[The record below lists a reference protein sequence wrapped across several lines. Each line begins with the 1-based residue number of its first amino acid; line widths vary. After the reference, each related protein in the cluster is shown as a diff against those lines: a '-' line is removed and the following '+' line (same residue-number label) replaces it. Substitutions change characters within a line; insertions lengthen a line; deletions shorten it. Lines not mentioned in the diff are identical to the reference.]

1 MQQSTAGN
9 KGKGVRSDCFIT
21 LELTKNEKIEISI
34 TSKVK
39 ALFGKQIEKEVLD
52 ILSFFNVKG
61 AKVTVED
68 SGATALVIAARM
80 EACIKKLIK
89 TDKEYLLPFLPQ
101 NQYHTEKERHRFSRL
116 YLPGNT
122 PSLAINAGIH
132 HPDGV
137 ILDLE
142 DAVAPDKKFE
152 AQFLVRNMLRGID
165 FYGAERMVRI
175 NQIPRGIEDLDF
187 IIPHNVNLIL
197 VPKCEN
203 REQII
208 LLNEEIEKR
217 KKRFNI
223 TSTIWLMPIIESAA
237 GVMNAYDIAKAAP
250 NIVAMAIGLE
260 DYTADLGVKRTL
272 EGKESLFAR
281 STLVNACHAVRIQPI
296 DSVFSDVAD
305 MEALKQNVL
314 ASKALGFS
322 GMGCI
327 HPRQIKVIK
336 ENFAP
341 DKDEI
346 ERAKKIVNAFLV
358 AKEKGLGVVSLGT
371 KMIDAPVVK
380 RAEKIIQLAIEMG
393 KIDQDWQNEFAAN

>member
-1 MQQSTAGN
+1 MNLSTAGN

-152 AQFLVRNMLRGID
+152 AQFLVRNMLRGII
-165 FYGAERMVRI
+165 R
-175 NQIPRGIEDLDF
+175 
-187 IIPHNVNLIL
+187 
-197 VPKCEN
+197 N
-203 REQII
+203 RT
-208 LLNEEIEKR
+208 
-217 KKRFNI
+217 
-223 TSTIWLMPIIESAA
+223 TSS
-237 GVMNAYDIAKAAP
+237 IAKAGFPQMSNTIVMGASFWRAHHLRCRKTYSP
-250 NIVAMAIGLE
+250 WSRVRSVELTVIVA
-260 DYTADLGVKRTL
+260 
-272 EGKESLFAR
+272 
-281 STLVNACHAVRIQPI
+281 P
-296 DSVFSDVAD
+296 
-305 MEALKQNVL
+305 
-314 ASKALGFS
+314 ASS
-322 GMGCI
+322 
-327 HPRQIKVIK
+327 
-336 ENFAP
+336 
-341 DKDEI
+341 
-346 ERAKKIVNAFLV
+346 
-358 AKEKGLGVVSLGT
+358 S
-371 KMIDAPVVK
+371 
-380 RAEKIIQLAIEMG
+380 
-393 KIDQDWQNEFAAN
+393 